1 MSGVPES
8 PGPPNGA
15 PNGPPNGAP
24 NGPPNGAPNGAP
36 NGSENGSVPGSP
48 VAGLAGDFEGAEL
61 ANGLH
66 GAGPAHGP
74 AGVRPVLPAE
84 LAIAGEVAREALVFD
99 AEDASLIVSR
109 LAAPPEGREWTALTL
124 PCLDGVVFASLSA
137 TEGVGHVDLLAVRPA
152 ARGRGLGRTLLRAA
166 EEWLRER
173 GVREV
178 RLAGNPPCYAW
189 PGIDVRYT
197 PAVCLAESLGY
208 ERHRTAWNMT
218 AGLAPFAPGTTEDH
232 GRAAPADHPGAGG
245 SDRAAEDPEEA
256 GRLAAAGVAVHTAA
270 PGERGEVAA
279 FVRRH
284 WNDAWAWEVEQ
295 ATGCHYAVRDGEILG
310 FAAWGAR
317 PGWFGPMGTDEAARG
332 LGVGRVLLRRC
343 LAEQAAAG
351 LRTTQI
357 GWVGPVRFYAR
368 AVGARVERVFWLY
381 RRHLD

>member
-8 PGPPNGA
+8 PGPPNDPGND
-15 PNGPPNGAP
+15 PGNGA
-24 NGPPNGAPNGAP
+24 
-36 NGSENGSVPGSP
+36 VPGSQ

-99 AEDASLIVSR
+99 AEDAPLIVSR

-218 AGLAPFAPGTTEDH
+218 ADLAPFAPGATQDQ
-232 GRAAPADHPGAGG
+232 
-245 SDRAAEDPEEA
+245 EA
-256 GRLAAAGVAVHTAA
+256 GRLAAAGVAVRTAA